1 MRKYFFFLIMVGCSA
16 GMNTF
21 RDGDGGDPDAQ
32 PVDGAASDSIANDAT
47 GDAGGDADL
56 VGDAGSDVMGT
67 MCPITGYQGCDS
79 GTECLN
85 DEGGSGCYVPD
96 SQDAS
101 AEYTACKN
109 AMGNPPYKTGVIL
122 SCQSQGDCLAQ
133 GNPSAVF
140 CCVGVNSYTAGCPGT
155 FTPWDMALCY
165 DLYSGSE
172 GSCATKLGAGFV
184 QACKTDAECNE
195 GDGGHCAPV
204 TATNLPAAAGIVFG
218 VCE

>member
-1 MRKYFFFLIMVGCSA
+1 MRKYFFFLMMVGCSA

-21 RDGDGGDPDAQ
+21 RDGDDGGLDAQ
-32 PVDGAASDSIANDAT
+32 PGDAMVDDGAA
-47 GDAGGDADL
+47 GDAAADGGDADPI
-56 VGDAGSDVMGT
+56 GDAGSDSMGAT
-67 MCPITGYQGCDS
+67 CPITGYQGCDS

-85 DEGGSGCYVPD
+85 DEGGSGCFVPG
-96 SQDAS
+96 SEDAS
-101 AEYTACKN
+101 VEYTACKN

-122 SCQSQGDCLAQ
+122 SCQSQGDCLAE
-133 GNPSAVF
+133 GNPSTVF

-155 FTPWDMALCY
+155 FAPWDMALCY
-165 DLYSGSE
+165 NLYSGVE
-172 GSCATKLGAGFV
+172 GSCSAKIGVGFV